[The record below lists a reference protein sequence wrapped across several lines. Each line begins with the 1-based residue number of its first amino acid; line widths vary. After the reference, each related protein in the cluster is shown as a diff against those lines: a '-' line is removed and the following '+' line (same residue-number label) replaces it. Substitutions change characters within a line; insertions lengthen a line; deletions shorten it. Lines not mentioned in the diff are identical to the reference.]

1 MGLRIAIIAP
11 IWVRVPPM
19 LYGGIELIVGLLADG
34 LVDRGHDVT
43 LFATADAQTKA
54 KVEAVFDHP
63 HPDKLGKTAPEI
75 FHVGAAYE
83 KIRAG
88 GYDIVHDHTF
98 SAPVFGPTVSTP
110 VLATLH
116 GAFSDITSPYYR
128 RFRDTVYY
136 NAVSENQRAALPEL
150 RYVSTVYNTIDFAAY
165 SVEPRKQDYLLCLGR
180 LSPGKGAHLAIE
192 AAKRLRLPLVL
203 AGKIDPGQDER
214 YFREAVEPHIDGRL
228 VTFLGEV
235 NAERKCRL
243 MAEARAFLFPIQW
256 PEPFG
261 LVMLEAMAA
270 GTPVVAF
277 DRGAAPEVIMPGV
290 SGFIARD
297 LNDRTELIGRVHQLD
312 PYRIRECA
320 ENTFPC
326 GRMVDG
332 YVNNYLHI
340 ARAERRLGRALTAV

>member
-1 MGLRIAIIAP
+1 LGLRIAMIAP
-11 IWVRVPPM
+11 IWVRVPPTS
-19 LYGGIELIVGLLADG
+19 YGGIELIVGLLADG

-43 LFATADAQTKA
+43 LFATADARTKA
-54 KVEAVFDHP
+54 KIEAVFDRP

-75 FHVGAAYE
+75 FHVGTAYE

-88 GYDIVHDHTF
+88 GFDIVHDHTF
-98 SAPVFGPTVSTP
+98 SAPVFGPTVRTP

-116 GAFSDITSPYYR
+116 GAVDDINYQYYR
-128 RFRDTVYY
+128 RFRDAVYY
-136 NAVSENQRAALPEL
+136 NTVSENQRAALPEL
-150 RYVSTVYNTIDFAAY
+150 RYVPTVYNTIDFAAY
-165 SVEPRKQDYLLCLGR
+165 YVEPRKHDYLLCLGR
-180 LSPGKGAHLAIE
+180 LCPEKGAHLAIE
-192 AAKRLRLPLVL
+192 AAKRLHVPLVL
-203 AGKIDPGQDER
+203 AGKVDPGKDER

-235 NAERKCRL
+235 DAERKRRL
-243 MAEARAFLFPIQW
+243 MAEARAFLLPIQW

-277 DRGAAPEVIMPGV
+277 DRGAAPEVVVPGV

-297 LNDRTELIGRVHQLD
+297 LNEMTEFIGRVDRLD
-312 PYRIRECA
+312 PYRVRECA
-320 ENTFPC
+320 ENAFPC

-332 YVNNYLHI
+332 YVDNYLHI
-340 ARAERRLGRALTAV
+340 ARVEDRLGRALTTV